1 MNKIMTRLQEITS
14 NSVSVE
20 DATQQVS
27 TLIPELSNES
37 AIEVATQARE
47 YCIGNINAV
56 DFQSLLNSKGLSDN
70 IFKRFKG

>member
-20 DATQQVS
+20 DATQQLS

-47 YCIGNINAV
+47 
-56 DFQSLLNSKGLSDN
+56 
-70 IFKRFKG
+70 